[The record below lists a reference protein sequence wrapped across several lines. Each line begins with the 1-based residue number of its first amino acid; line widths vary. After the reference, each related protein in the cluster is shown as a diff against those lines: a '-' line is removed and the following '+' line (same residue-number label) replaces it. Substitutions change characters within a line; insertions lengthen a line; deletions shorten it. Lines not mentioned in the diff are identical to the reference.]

1 MVIQALGPPLL
12 VGWYEGPP
20 WRGGL
25 VHAANFVK
33 RALPARPA
41 PLPACPASYV
51 LLYLRRLIHLKHV
64 AQILLIAWLPNGDP
78 GREKQYCC
86 SAC

>member
-1 MVIQALGPPLL
+1 MPLTSS
-12 VGWYEGPP
+12 
-20 WRGGL
+20 
-25 VHAANFVK
+25 N
-33 RALPARPA
+33 A
-41 PLPACPASYV
+41 P
-51 LLYLRRLIHLKHV
+51 YLRGRHHYQLARLNA